1 MTLSPVS
8 SCSTSSMMQED
19 VLMLCLLSLDSFTDL
34 VHDSM
39 TIFLCCV
46 FHSSHKTTLIRRIKV
61 RMDRQINNG
70 VVEEDTVAVLQEV
83 LGERQLHP
91 PDKRQSLEAGCFN
104 GFSAEI

>member
-1 MTLSPVS
+1 
-8 SCSTSSMMQED
+8 MMQED
-19 VLMLCLLSLDSFTDL
+19 VLVL

-70 VVEEDTVAVLQEV
+70 VVEEDVMAVLQEV

-91 PDKRQSLEAGCFN
+91 PDKRQSLEAGRFS

>member
-8 SCSTSSMMQED
+8 SCSYSSMMQED

-46 FHSSHKTTLIRRIKV
+46 FHSSHKTTLISRIQV
-61 RMDRQINNG
+61 RMERQINNG
-70 VVEEDTVAVLQEV
+70 VEEEDMVEVLQEV

-91 PDKRQSLEAGCFN
+91 PDKRQSLEAGPFS
-104 GFSAEI
+104 GFSAKI

>member
-8 SCSTSSMMQED
+8 SCSTSSMTQED

-39 TIFLCCV
+39 TIFLCWV

-61 RMDRQINNG
+61 RMDRQINNR
-70 VVEEDTVAVLQEV
+70 VVEEDVVAVLQEV

-91 PDKRQSLEAGCFN
+91 PDKMQSLDAGRFS